1 MKIVI
6 YVLKL
11 YCVYINID
19 VKCLKCFYL
28 FYMCLIVYYCVLD
41 FYKFKLVVG
50 EINFYLFLF
59 DLNVCCI
66 ISDMY
71 YEYL

>member
-19 VKCLKCFYL
+19 VKGLKCFYL
-28 FYMCLIVYYCVLD
+28 FYMWVIVYFCVLD
-41 FYKFKLVVG
+41 LYKFKLVVC
-50 EINFYLFLF
+50 EINFDLFLF
-59 DLNVCCI
+59 NLNVCYI